1 MYYIFYTYLYN
12 YHYCFFFLLSY
23 TFYLLS
29 RVTCFHCEECDFS
42 ISRKLSLPAINFLS
56 LSGLSV
62 FFTYFWK
69 IALLVIKFLI
79 SIFDSPLRIYY
90 PTAFWPQLFSDE
102 KIQLLHISGLPSMWY
117 IVFLLLL
124 SSISLC
130 LTNFNY
136 DVSHCEC
143 ECFCIYHTWR
153 LIGFLDMVIFF
164 IKLRTFNYFFF

>member
-1 MYYIFYTYLYN
+1 M
-12 YHYCFFFLLSY
+12 
-23 TFYLLS
+23 
-29 RVTCFHCEECDFS
+29 
-42 ISRKLSLPAINFLS
+42 PAINFLS
-56 LSGLSV
+56 LFGLSA

-164 IKLRTFNYFFF
+164 IKLRTFNYFFSKFLNVFCPFLVLLSFYYSHYLYVDMFNDYYLRLAFFYSFFFFIPLIA